1 MSTRANPVVIGG
13 FVVGAVALL
22 VVALLV
28 WGGTG
33 LFRTKLDYVLFFD
46 SAVTGLNKGGPV
58 LGRGVKVGE
67 VTDVQVRW
75 GTPLVAVYVT
85 LEPQALKGAAED
97 GPSRAIERL
106 VRDEGLRAQLRMQSF
121 VTGVLYVAL
130 DFRPDTPIVFRG
142 GQQRVPEIPT
152 IPSDIEVWTAK
163 LERFAKKI
171 EKVPLDEI
179 GQNVEAILE
188 DVKGIV
194 ESKGTRDL
202 LPNAN
207 LAVIDARKLIHRV
220 DEQIEPLL
228 AEIKSTLARANGAL
242 DAVRTLAVDVDTR
255 VDPLALQAE
264 GTLKMAQAAIGDAR
278 PLIEDVRRL
287 AAKLDAQVDPVLDS
301 IRHTSDTARTTL
313 ERAQVTIGNV
323 DGVLDQESSLGF
335 ELFQTLKEI
344 RAAAQSLRALADYL
358 ERVPDAPVHGLRRPR
373 AEAK

>member
-85 LEPQALKGAAED
+85 LEPQALKGAAEE

-207 LAVIDARKLIHRV
+207 LAVIDGPRARSRW
-220 DEQIEPLL
+220 
-228 AEIKSTLARANGAL
+228 R
-242 DAVRTLAVDVDTR
+242 R
-255 VDPLALQAE
+255 
-264 GTLKMAQAAIGDAR
+264 
-278 PLIEDVRRL
+278 RRL
-287 AAKLDAQVDPVLDS
+287 ATPGHLSRTCAASRPNSVPRS
-301 IRHTSDTARTTL
+301 TRCWIRSATRRTRLAPRWSGRRSPSETWTGCST
-313 ERAQVTIGNV
+313 RNRPWA
-323 DGVLDQESSLGF
+323 SS
-335 ELFQTLKEI
+335 
-344 RAAAQSLRALADYL
+344 SS
-358 ERVPDAPVHGLRRPR
+358 RR
-373 AEAK
+373 